1 MTKDLESPP
10 GQLDPSDKSGTSE
23 EAWIVGS
30 NPEQAIRMRSLSV
43 YLSNGGA
50 LKDVRLVEGED
61 ERWTMWVRLI
71 NRPGEYRLNLF

>member
-1 MTKDLESPP
+1 MLSLTKDLESPP

-61 ERWTMWVRLI
+61 GVHNLI
-71 NRPGEYRLNLF
+71 WSRARRTNGD